1 MPSNPGD
8 TVLVAH
14 RRLFKEDGVR
24 FFIGRVGAY
33 EAGIVKA
40 TGHSYSWDVLRGAM
54 VQKTDPRTKLL
65 SLSPGPLL
73 VYQLPSDVDP
83 GGLAFIEK
91 DGHLALTATTGDAMN
106 LAEFIHGGH

>member
-1 MPSNPGD
+1 MRRFAGPSQP
-8 TVLVAH
+8 TS
-14 RRLFKEDGVR
+14 EIVR
-24 FFIGRVGAY
+24 IAP
-33 EAGIVKA
+33 
-40 TGHSYSWDVLRGAM
+40 
-54 VQKTDPRTKLL
+54 QKTTGL

-83 GGLAFIEK
+83 GGLAFNEK